1 MGEGEASSIAGR
13 AMIQPDEQPE
23 LRGDVR
29 RPPLGRAGALQHR
42 RRRLR
47 QAPPRQARDGVG
59 ELRRLG
65 ARARLGR
72 AAGPGEPGGP
82 HARRAG
88 RDAWRPRRRC
98 PAADA
103 GDGGDLLRRLEARRD
118 PALDVGA
125 LRRRRDR
132 ASALGLA
139 GAAARHRRRERASL
153 RPAVGAGHA
162 RDRRGDPGRRADGLH
177 LRGHGGGRSCPA
189 LLHVGHD
196 RAREGDRARAPL
208 HPRPRGVHLLPRGRG
223 RRELP
228 RHGRVGVGRRDRA
241 AARPVAARRGA
252 VRLPARGRVRPEPA
266 ARRSSAGTASRTS
279 SRRRRRCGR

>member
-1 MGEGEASSIAGR
+1 
-13 AMIQPDEQPE
+13 MIPPDEHPE
-23 LRGDVR
+23 LRDDVC
-29 RPPLGRAGALQHR
+29 RPPLGRARALQHR

-47 QAPPRQARDGVG
+47 QASPRQARDGVG
-59 ELRRLG
+59 ELRRLDP
-65 ARARLGR
+65 RARLGR
-72 AAGPGEPGGP
+72 AAGPGEPGGA
-82 HARRAG
+82 HARGAG
-88 RDAWRPRRRC
+88 RDPRRPRGGRA
-98 PAADA
+98 AADA

-139 GAAARHRRRERASL
+139 GTVARHRRRERAAL

-162 RDRRGDPGRRADGLH
+162 RDRRADAGRGADRLH
-177 LRGHGGGRSCPA
+177 LRGHGSGRSRPA
-189 LLHVGHD
+189 LLHLGHD

-223 RRELP
+223 RREVP
-228 RHGRVGVGRRDRA
+228 RHGRVGVGRRNRA
-241 AARPVAARRGA
+241 AARPLAARRGA
-252 VRLPARGRVRPEPA
+252 VRLPARGRVRPAPA
-266 ARRSSAGTASRTS
+266 ARRSSAGMASRTC